1 MVEGLLQ
8 IVVLVSGSGS
18 NLQSIIDH
26 IGSGDLDARIAAV
39 ISDNPDA
46 YGLDRARQAGI
57 PALAL
62 PPGDYPTG
70 DTYDSALTKLVNQYN
85 PQLIVL
91 AGFMKILGAGFVNR
105 FSTRIVNIHP
115 SLLPKHRGLHTH
127 QRAIDAGD
135 TEHGATVHFVTTNL
149 DDGPIIVQA
158 SVNIEPGDNAESL
171 QQRVLRQEHIIYPRA
186 IQWIADGT
194 TDFHNPRPL

>member
-1 MVEGLLQ
+1 MAEGLLQ

-91 AGFMKILGAGFVNR
+91 AGFMRILGAGFVNR

-127 QRAIDAGD
+127 QKAIDAGD

>member
-91 AGFMKILGAGFVNR
+91 AGFMRILGAGFVNR

-127 QRAIDAGD
+127 QKAIDAGD